1 MSEEGRIIA
10 DFGRRS
16 EPRNCA
22 LNQVL
27 VENHLLE
34 AKIMINLHFLP
45 GLSGTCRT
53 CRTLL
58 RRGPLCGCRPRR
70 GSGGGA
76 LRTPDTFRKFA
87 KKYLRKIAQ
96 NELFYHIF
104 QNSLKTMR
112 SIFVCLDEN
121 HTASEIFDKFSI
133 IFAKFS
139 KQSL

>member
-45 GLSGTCRT
+45 GLSGACRS
-53 CRTLL
+53 LL
-58 RRGPLCGCRPRR
+58 RRVALYGCRPRR

-76 LRTPDTFRKFA
+76 PRTPDTFRKFA

-96 NELFYHIF
+96 NELFYHLL
-104 QNSLKTMR
+104 QNSLKPCVRFSYGWTKTTQ
-112 SIFVCLDEN
+112 LL
-121 HTASEIFDKFSI
+121 KFSTN
-133 IFAKFS
+133 FR
-139 KQSL
+139 